1 MSNPDHTTITFTLRF
16 LAPSWNLEDLS
27 MRLYAQIDDA
37 SLIGPDEDGSF
48 LLEFDRRAPSLP
60 DALATALDELSKSL
74 PEATVLRLEE
84 QDLATMP
91 QIAERAGRTPE
102 SIRLLVSGKRGPGG
116 FPPAAGN
123 LNGRTKVWRW
133 TDVATWFD
141 QGLGEPL
148 PGTTDSAF
156 VQAFNDALEIRR
168 LSDRLEANQRRA
180 VARALPSKLALA

>member
-1 MSNPDHTTITFTLRF
+1 MSNPDHALITFTLRF

-37 SLIGPDEDGSF
+37 SLMGPDEDGSF

-74 PEATVLRLEE
+74 PKAIVLRLEE

-102 SIRLLVSGKRGPGG
+102 SIRLLVGGKRGPGG
-116 FPPAAGN
+116 FPPAAGS
-123 LNGRTKVWRW
+123 LHGRTKVWRW

-141 QGLGEPL
+141 QSLGEPL
-148 PGTTDSAF
+148 PGTADSAF

-168 LSDRLEANQRRA
+168 LSDRLEPHQRRA